1 MSAVQSPIERL
12 ERRIRRLKALMDQ
25 REEIATEV
33 INEVTVNEIKSRMWG
48 AGYSIRIIDNVEVI
62 DVWIGRKNLN
72 YAIFNELI
80 VGEGF
85 DIAVGMEDGIAKH
98 DIFGNP
104 VLVWQGPSIIGAPTT
119 HFATHVK
126 HPGVEASHIIR
137 DTTMETQPEV
147 QQRYKSLIQSKI
159 QAIRNSS

>member
-12 ERRIRRLKALMDQ
+12 ERRLKKLKALMSQ
-25 REEIATEV
+25 REGIARDVIYEI
-33 INEVTVNEIKSRMWG
+33 TVNEIKARMYG

-62 DVWIGRKNLN
+62 DVWIGTKNIN

-85 DIAVGMEDGIAKH
+85 DIAVGMEDGIGAH

-104 VLVWQGPSIIGAPTT
+104 VLVWQGQSFLGTPTT
-119 HFATHVK
+119 IFAAHVK
-126 HPGVEASHIIR
+126 HPGVEAHHIIR
-137 DTTMETQPEV
+137 DTTMELKDEV
-147 QQRYKSLIQSKI
+147 QKRYKSLITDKI

>member
-1 MSAVQSPIERL
+1 MSAVQNPIEKL
-12 ERRIRRLKALMDQ
+12 ERRLKRLKLLIDQ
-25 REEIATEV
+25 REGIATDV
-33 INEVTVNEIKSRMWG
+33 INEVTVNEIKTRMWG

-62 DVWIGRKNLN
+62 DVRIGRKNIN

-85 DIAVGMEDGIAKH
+85 DIAVGMEDGIGKH

-104 VLVWQGPSIIGAPTT
+104 VLVWQGQSIIGTPQTI
-119 HFATHVK
+119 FATHVK

-137 DTTMETQPEV
+137 DTTIELQV
-147 QQRYKSLIQSKI
+147 QVQERYKSRIQSKI
-159 QAIRNSS
+159 QAIQNSS